1 MIRQICIDNGAG
13 NESACVLKENLMQSR
28 SHTWLKDIL
37 MSQNQSG
44 LTFLHLS
51 LCRFQNKTLSPE
63 IYRDF
68 VKLQM
73 SLAPECTLIE
83 DNLNRF
89 PLHRAAQ
96 FCVNDPEVIYFLIDG
111 NPEAAG
117 KPDLYGQLPLHLAAA
132 NAENGFAVRLLLDA
146 YPQGLY
152 VEDNDEMLP
161 IDYAITRNKCNIFLE
176 YFKCDDKLV
185 SQFVQKAMELG
196 YGNRSISLMQE
207 YPRSYNIRSS
217 TGVMAVHY
225 AARYCNKSIIEFFI
239 HHHPLDM
246 KRADD
251 HGRNPLFYAVL
262 NERDHEVM
270 RSLIVFDKNLVCC
283 EDKKKILPIH
293 VCAALKSGKSYLY
306 CKYLLEVSSKVAT
319 MMNGHGKLPS
329 YYALM
334 HGNIDSFHLLLEHY
348 PLSILH
354 LLE

>member
-73 SLAPECTLIE
+73 LLAPECTLIE

-96 FCVNDPEVIYFLIDG
+96 FCVNDPEVIYFLIDAY
-111 NPEAAG
+111 PKAAG

-152 VEDNDEMLP
+152 VEDNYAMLP
-161 IDYAITRNKCNIFLE
+161 IDYAITRNKCNIFLD
-176 YFKCDDKLV
+176 YFKFDDKLV

-196 YGNRSISLMQE
+196 YGNRSLSLMQK

-217 TGVMAVHY
+217 TGAMAVHY

-239 HHHPLDM
+239 HHRPLDM

-251 HGRNPLFYAVL
+251 IGRSPLFYAIL

-270 RSLIVFDKNLVCC
+270 RSLIVFDKDLVCC

-293 VCAALKSGKSYLY
+293 VCASLKTGKSYLY
-306 CKYLLEVSSKVAT
+306 CKYLLEISSKVAT
-319 MMNGHGKLPS
+319 IMNGNGKLPS

-354 LLE
+354 LME